1 MFYQVTD
8 NIAADCAA
16 YDRWLADN
24 EVPAATCTECGADG
38 KHFGVNILYRV
49 GDDELCED
57 CLKKLY
63 TDEMGFK
70 MAERYYIDFAR
81 YAYPE
86 SDIDGGL
93 ALDIWVRIL
102 KPNILSEMKTKEL
115 LLPEYKLTFPT
126 LQLLRE
132 FTFEDEDAFCEC
144 LNKNI

>member
-38 KHFGVNILYRV
+38 EYDGVNILYRV

-63 TDEMGFK
+63 TDEIGLAV
-70 MAERYYIDFAR
+70 AEQYFVDFAR

-115 LLPEYKLTFPT
+115 LMPEYKPTFPT

-132 FTFEDEDAFCEC
+132 FTLDDEDSFYAC
-144 LNKNI
+144 LINNI